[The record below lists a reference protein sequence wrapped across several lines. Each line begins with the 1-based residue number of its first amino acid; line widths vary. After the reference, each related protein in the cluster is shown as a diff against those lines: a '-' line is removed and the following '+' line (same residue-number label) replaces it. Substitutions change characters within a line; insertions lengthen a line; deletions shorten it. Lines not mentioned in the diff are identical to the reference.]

1 MTIKRTSTNDANFIY
16 LVNLLDHELWVELN
30 EDQSTY
36 DQYNKVPNISTAV
49 IIYIEQTKAGSL
61 RML

>member
-16 LVNLLDHELWVELN
+16 LVNLLEHELWVELN